1 MSTVASDHNDVS
13 DLHWKGCNAIKL
25 PHWYDGLFKITLIQR
40 YVAAE
45 RAHSFMVGINQSV
58 AKTNKQ
64 LLKHLV
70 RRDTGEAREAP
81 WGDEW
86 FSSETCRV

>member
-1 MSTVASDHNDVS
+1 MMVS
-13 DLHWKGCNAIKL
+13 LKS
-25 PHWYDGLFKITLIQR
+25 FTLIQR

-58 AKTNKQ
+58 TKTNKQ

-70 RRDTGEAREAP
+70 RGDTGEEREAP
-81 WGDEW
+81 WRDEW
-86 FSSETCRV
+86 FSSETCRVRGRVEEGQKRKPEKRR

>member
-1 MSTVASDHNDVS
+1 MMVS
-13 DLHWKGCNAIKL
+13 LKS
-25 PHWYDGLFKITLIQR
+25 FTLIQR

-70 RRDTGEAREAP
+70 RGDTGEAREAP

-86 FSSETCRV
+86 FSSETCRVRGRAEEGQKRKPEKRR